1 MTQKAE
7 ELEMSFTQNKKI
19 DCIEYVSLP
28 VTNEAERI
36 KTLPCRHMLENV
48 TRLNNI

>member
-19 DCIEYVSLP
+19 DCIEYVSVP

-36 KTLPCRHMLENV
+36 KHISVPPHD
-48 TRLNNI
+48 

>member
-19 DCIEYVSLP
+19 DCIEYVSVP

-36 KTLPCRHMLENV
+36 KHTSVPPHVRECY
-48 TRLNNI
+48 TT